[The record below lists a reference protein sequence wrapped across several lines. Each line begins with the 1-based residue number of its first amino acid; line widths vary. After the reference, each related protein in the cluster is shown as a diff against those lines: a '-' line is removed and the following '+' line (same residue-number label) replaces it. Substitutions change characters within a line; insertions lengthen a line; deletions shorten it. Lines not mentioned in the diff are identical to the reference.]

1 VKIAIAGGGPGGL
14 YLAAL
19 MKGLDPRHEVTVW
32 ERNAPDD
39 TFGFGVVF
47 SDETLGGIEGAD
59 SVVHD
64 RMERRFA
71 RWTDIDIAITGRHGG
86 TDQFTVGGQGF
97 AAMSRKDLL
106 RILQE
111 RAAELGADVR
121 YRTQAPDV
129 ERLRAAHD
137 LVVAADGVNSAV
149 RARYASAFGPD
160 VDQRAN
166 KYIWLGTDLVFEAFQ
181 FFVKQTPWGTMQIH
195 GYPYS
200 AAGST
205 FIVEMHERVWRAAGF
220 GKTEG
225 QAFPPGASDS
235 RAVERIRE
243 IFADELRGHQVLT
256 NNSKWLNFRT
266 VRNERWHDGNV
277 VLLGDAA
284 HTAHFSIG
292 SGTKLAM
299 EDALALAACLH
310 EHRTVEAALA
320 AYQAERKPV
329 VESTQ
334 RAAQASLEWFENIG
348 MYAGQ
353 DPAQFAFNLLTRSRR
368 ITFENLRERDAD
380 FATRIEAEFAR
391 NAGTGHPASGNT
403 GSEHTGFEHA
413 GAEYAGAE
421 RAGTEHAG
429 TGHPQPPP
437 AMFTPARIGRLTLRN
452 RVIVSSMDMYS
463 ADEGV
468 PGEFHLVHLGSKA
481 LGGAGLVMTEM
492 TCVSPEGRITP
503 GCPGLWTDE
512 QRDRWAAITG
522 FVHQR
527 SGAKIGLQL
536 GHSGRKGSTRLMW
549 EGLDEPLPD
558 GNWEVIGPSALPYG
572 AGCHMPREMTRADL
586 DQVVADFA
594 AAARRG
600 VQAGFDL
607 IEVHAAHGYL
617 LSSFLSPVSNTRTDA
632 YGGPLDRR
640 LRFPLEV
647 FDAVR
652 DAVRAEAG
660 NTGAGG
666 TGAGGT
672 GSGDAVPVT
681 VRISAT
687 DWVPGGNTGDDAVE
701 IARAFIAHGA
711 AAIDVSSGQVSKDE
725 RPAFGRSY
733 QTPFADQVRHQ
744 VAGPAGVA
752 VIAVGAISSFDD
764 VNSILLAGRADL
776 CALGRTHLYDPQ
788 WTLHAAAEQGYDG
801 DAARWPVQW
810 QAGRRKPPTARTD
823 KVPPRLSLLRA
834 DAGPAGPVH
843 LRWTPAPAP
852 VTT

>member
-1 VKIAIAGGGPGGL
+1 MKVAIAGGGPGGL

-32 ERNAPDD
+32 ERNAPDE

-59 SVVHD
+59 PVVHD
-64 RMERRFA
+64 QMERRFA
-71 RWTDIDIAITGRHGG
+71 RWTDIDIMITGSGGG
-86 TDQFTVGGQGF
+86 TERFTVGGQGF

-106 RILQE
+106 RVLQD
-111 RAAELGADVR
+111 RAAELGVDVR

-129 ERLRAAHD
+129 ARLRATHD
-137 LVVAADGVNSAV
+137 LVVAADGVNSAI
-149 RARYASAFGPD
+149 RTRDAAAFGPD
-160 VDQRAN
+160 IDQRVN

-205 FIVEMHERVWRAAGF
+205 FIVEMHEQVWRAAGF
-220 GKTEG
+220 DKTE
-225 QAFPPGASDS
+225 QDDFPPGASDEY
-235 RAVERIRE
+235 AIGRIRE
-243 IFADELRGHQVLT
+243 IFADELRGHQILT

-266 VRNERWHDGNV
+266 VRNARWHDGNV

-310 EHRTVEAALA
+310 EHPSVEAALD

-368 ITFENLRERDAD
+368 ITFANLRERDEE
-380 FATRIEAEFAR
+380 FAGRVEAEFAR
-391 NAGTGHPASGNT
+391 RAVISRGDSLPAWGAPAPHPPRPPYPPGNPT
-403 GSEHTGFEHA
+403 N
-413 GAEYAGAE
+413 
-421 RAGTEHAG
+421 
-429 TGHPQPPP
+429 PPGIP
-437 AMFTPARIGRLTLRN
+437 AMFTPARIGSLLLKN

-463 ADEGV
+463 AEEGV

-492 TCVSPEGRITP
+492 TCVSPEGRITL

-512 QRDRWAAITG
+512 QRDRWTAITR

-527 SGAKIGLQL
+527 STAKIGLQL

-549 EGLDEPLPD
+549 EGMDEPLPD

-572 AGCHMPREMTRADL
+572 AGCHVPKEATRADMDKL
-586 DQVVADFA
+586 VADFA

-617 LSSFLSPVSNTRTDA
+617 LSSFLSPVSNTRTDR
-632 YGGPLDRR
+632 YGGLLENR

-652 DAVRAEAG
+652 AA
-660 NTGAGG
+660 AGG
-666 TGAGGT
+666 
-672 GSGDAVPVT
+672 AVPVT
-681 VRISAT
+681 VRISAA
-687 DWVPGGNTGDDAVE
+687 DWVPGGITADDAVE

-733 QTPFADQVRHQ
+733 QTPFADKIRHQ

-752 VIAVGAISSFDD
+752 VIAVGAISSYDD

-776 CALGRTHLYDPQ
+776 CALGRTHLFDPQ
-788 WTLHAAAEQGYDG
+788 WTLHAAAEQGYAGDG
-801 DAARWPVQW
+801 ARWPVQW
-810 QAGRRKPPTARTD
+810 QAGSRKPPSSRTD
-823 KVPPRLSLLRA
+823 KIPPRLSLLRA
-834 DAGPAGPVH
+834 APSGAAHV
-843 LRWTPAPAP
+843 RWTPAPES
-852 VTT
+852 VTA